1 MVTKKTHPYF
11 NRPNY
16 RGKHGKRRVKN
27 TWRKPKGVDNKK
39 KVRKASHGACPRV
52 GYGNP
57 PSLKHLHPSG
67 LPEALVC
74 NLKDL
79 EGAKGKVA
87 RISASV
93 GKRKRLLMQQ
103 KAKELGIQTIGK
115 VVS

>member
-27 TWRKPKGVDNKK
+27 TWRKGKGVDNKK
-39 KVRKASHGACPRV
+39 RIRKASHGACPRV

-57 PSLKHLHPSG
+57 LSVRHLHPKG
-67 LPEALVC
+67 LPEVLVC
-74 NLKDL
+74 NLSDL

-87 RISASV
+87 RISASI

-103 KAKELGIQTIGK
+103 KAKELGIQTVGR